1 MIFFSVI
8 SLKNSKKKAI
18 LISVTMATK
27 FKIASPNII
36 LITIQPRMSSIY
48 FIINENPL
56 IYYKGRSVVASFT
69 SFFKIILQNFKSLCV
84 YLCICVYIYIYILC
98 IYIMYI
104 YYIYTYICIL
114 CICIYIYTYMII

>member
-84 YLCICVYIYIYILC
+84 YLCICVYIYIYYVYILC
-98 IYIMYI
+98 IYIIYI
-104 YYIYTYICIL
+104 HIYVYYVYVYIYTHI
-114 CICIYIYTYMII
+114 